1 MRRFRRTSDG
11 HVQLRLPATERAV
24 LTSLLPQ
31 LLAVVNGEEGVEHLR
46 DRLFPAAYTDPGH
59 EDEFRRLV
67 GDELVDQRRVA
78 LDDVVTTL
86 DAGRARGRSWV
97 VDLDEDQLQSWLAVL
112 HDLRLVLAQV
122 VGIRTESD
130 WNTDPETA
138 EPAEIVLWHVGALQE
153 ELLDLLLGG
162 LDDADARDRDGGGLG

>member
-1 MRRFRRTSDG
+1 M
-11 HVQLRLPATERAV
+11 QLRLPATERA
-24 LTSLLPQ
+24 LLSSLLPQ
-31 LLAVVNGEEGVEHLR
+31 LLAVIDGEEGVEHLR
-46 DRLFPAAYTDPGH
+46 ERLFPAAYIEP
-59 EDEFRRLV
+59 EREAEFRRLV
-67 GDELVDQRRVA
+67 GDDLVDQRRAA

-86 DAGRARGRSWV
+86 DAGRARGRTWLV
-97 VDLDEDQLQSWLAVL
+97 NLDEDQVQSWLAVL

-130 WNTDPETA
+130 WNIDRETA

-162 LDDADARDRDGGGLG
+162 LDA

>member
-11 HVQLRLPATERAV
+11 HVQLRLPATERVV

-46 DRLFPAAYTDPGH
+46 GRLFPTAYDDPER

-67 GDELVDQRRVA
+67 GDDLVVQRRAA
-78 LDDVVTTL
+78 LDDVVATL
-86 DAGRARGRSWV
+86 DAGRTRGRSWV
-97 VDLDEDQLQSWLAVL
+97 IDLDDDQLQSWLAVL

-138 EPAEIVLWHVGALQE
+138 EPVEIVLWHVGALQE
-153 ELLDLLLGG
+153 ELLDLLLGR
-162 LDDADARDRDGGGLG
+162 LDDA

>member
-1 MRRFRRTSDG
+1 MRRFRRLADNRL
-11 HVQLRLPATERAV
+11 QLRLPATERAV

-31 LLAVVNGEEGVEHLR
+31 LLAVVNGEQGVEHLR
-46 DRLFPAAYTDPGH
+46 DRLFPAAYSDPER

-67 GDELVDQRRVA
+67 GDDLVDQRRAA
-78 LDDVVTTL
+78 LDDVVATL
-86 DAGRARGRSWV
+86 DTGRAKGRSWLIE
-97 VDLDEDQLQSWLAVL
+97 LDDDQAQSWLAVL

-138 EPAEIVLWHVGALQE
+138 EPAEIVLWHIGALQE
-153 ELLDLLLGG
+153 DLLDLLHGA
-162 LDDADARDRDGGGLG
+162 LDDA

>member
-1 MRRFRRTSDG
+1 MRRFRRTADG
-11 HVQLRLPATERAV
+11 HVQLRLPATERAL

-31 LLAVVNGEEGVEHLR
+31 LLAVVEGEESVEHLR
-46 DRLFPAAYTDPGH
+46 DRLFPAAYTDAAR

-67 GDELVDQRRVA
+67 GDDLVDQRRAA

-86 DAGRARGRSWV
+86 ESGRSRGRSWV
-97 VDLDEDQLQSWLAVL
+97 VDLDADQLQSWLAVL

-130 WNTDPETA
+130 WNTDPVTA
-138 EPAEIVLWHVGALQE
+138 QPIEIVLWHVGALQE

-162 LDDADARDRDGGGLG
+162 LDDA

>member
-11 HVQLRLPATERAV
+11 RVQLRLPATERAV

-31 LLAVVNGEEGVEHLR
+31 LLAVVNGEEGVEHFR
-46 DRLFPAAYTDPGH
+46 DRLFPAAYTEPDR
-59 EDEFRRLV
+59 EAEFRHLV
-67 GDELVDQRRVA
+67 GDDLIDQRRAA

-86 DAGRARGRSWV
+86 DGGRARGRSWV
-97 VDLDEDQLQSWLAVL
+97 IDLDDDQLQSWLAVL

-130 WNTDPETA
+130 WNTDPDTA
-138 EPAEIVLWHVGALQE
+138 EPIEIVLWHIGALQE
-153 ELLDLLLGG
+153 ELVDLLRGG
-162 LDDADARDRDGGGLG
+162 LDDA

>member
-11 HVQLRLPATERAV
+11 RVQLRLPAAERAV

-31 LLAVVNGEEGVEHLR
+31 LLAVVDGQEGVEHLR
-46 DRLFPAAYTDPGH
+46 GRLFPAAYDDPER

-67 GDELVDQRRVA
+67 GDDLVDQRRAA

-86 DAGRARGRSWV
+86 DAGRTRGRSWV
-97 VDLDEDQLQSWLAVL
+97 VDLDDEQLQSWLAVL

-122 VGIRTESD
+122 VGIRTERD
-130 WNTDPETA
+130 WDTDPETA
-138 EPAEIVLWHVGALQE
+138 EPAQIVLWHIGALQE
-153 ELLDLLLGG
+153 ELLELLLGR
-162 LDDADARDRDGGGLG
+162 LDDA